1 MTAQDT
7 SLAARIKLTS
17 TLLVLCKRSERALS
31 KVDLPAPGGP
41 SSRVNLPGCRT
52 VLMVSRIVKRCEVS
66 LVKRVLRSTPYKT
79 ADRLMVS
86 QRAEYM

>member
-1 MTAQDT
+1 M
-7 SLAARIKLTS
+7 
-17 TLLVLCKRSERALS
+17 
-31 KVDLPAPGGP
+31 PAPGGP
-41 SSRVNLPGCRT
+41 SSRVNLPGCST

-86 QRAEYM
+86 QSAVYQQQSAKAASWDIGITLQPAKTADRSTSMY